1 MPLRLLGGPHQAL
14 ARRLQRNSHVY
25 LPNECVAV
33 TPPARDRAAQCDCE
47 CLVMCVTAHASVCTC
62 NARIL

>member
-1 MPLRLLGGPHQAL
+1 MPLRLLFGPHQAL

-33 TPPARDRAAQCDCE
+33 TPPARDRAAQCA
-47 CLVMCVTAHASVCTC
+47 TASVSSCV
-62 NARIL
+62 